1 MSSSKCNRISL
12 ICHTKTNQTI
22 GLSKDG
28 VGMNNY
34 GACDAELDDEN
45 LSKKSSK
52 EDLQK
57 LMKISPTHQK
67 SPGEQLEDNELGI
80 DSTINRDR
88 VKSSSFNLSY

>member
-1 MSSSKCNRISL
+1 
-12 ICHTKTNQTI
+12 
-22 GLSKDG
+22 
-28 VGMNNY
+28 MNNY

-88 VKSSSFNLSY
+88 VKSSSFNLFTK